1 MKANKKLE
9 FVFNDIF
16 WRCGDC
22 DNVYSVDIKHCTNE
36 IIDGWIAVEV
46 ISKQDLKESG
56 WIQ

>member
-1 MKANKKLE
+1 MKANRKLE

-22 DNVYSVDIKHCTNE
+22 DNVYSIDIKHCVNE
-36 IIDGWIAVEV
+36 IIDGWVAMEV
-46 ISKQDLKESG
+46 ISKQDIKESG

>member
-1 MKANKKLE
+1 MKANKRLE

-22 DNVYSVDIKHCTNE
+22 DNVYSVDIKHCVNE
-36 IIDGWIAVEV
+36 IIDGWVAMEV

>member
-22 DNVYSVDIKHCTNE
+22 DNVYSVDIKYCANE
-36 IIDGWIAVEV
+36 IIDGWIAMEV

>member
-22 DNVYSVDIKHCTNE
+22 DNVYSVDIKHCVNE
-36 IIDGWIAVEV
+36 IIDGWIAMEV

>member
-22 DNVYSVDIKHCTNE
+22 DNVYSVDIKHCVNE
-36 IIDGWIAVEV
+36 IIDGWVAMEV
-46 ISKQDLKESG
+46 ISKQDLEESG

>member
-1 MKANKKLE
+1 MKANRKLE

-22 DNVYSVDIKHCTNE
+22 DNVYSIDIKHCVNE
-36 IIDGWIAVEV
+36 IIDGWVAMEV

>member
-1 MKANKKLE
+1 MKANKRLE

-22 DNVYSVDIKHCTNE
+22 DNVYSVDIKHCINE
-36 IIDGWIAVEV
+36 IIDGWVAMEV

>member
-1 MKANKKLE
+1 MKANRKLE

-22 DNVYSVDIKHCTNE
+22 DNVYSVDIKHCVNE
-36 IIDGWIAVEV
+36 IIDGWVAMEV

>member
-1 MKANKKLE
+1 MKANKRLE
-9 FVFNDIF
+9 FFFNDIF

-22 DNVYSVDIKHCTNE
+22 DNVYSVDIKHCVNE
-36 IIDGWIAVEV
+36 IIDGWVAMEV